1 MYMTWLIWTYLFFLQ
16 DGNVVY
22 QKRQNIYYVKL
33 QEKLSTLDSGQDY
46 VMTVTSI
53 SGRDKTKSDKVTIHH
68 KNYDPKADDGKFF
81 LQNTDDIMNF
91 HHVRLTPDSFPIK
104 SCNFWRYRWF
114 TE

>member
-1 MYMTWLIWTYLFFLQ
+1 M
-16 DGNVVY
+16 VY

-68 KNYDPKADDGKFF
+68 KNYDPKVDDGKF
-81 LQNTDDIMNF
+81 LQNTQTTFLI
-91 HHVRLTPDSFPIK
+91 
-104 SCNFWRYRWF
+104 W
-114 TE
+114 

>member
-1 MYMTWLIWTYLFFLQ
+1 MNWTCLFLQ

-68 KNYDPKADDGKFF
+68 KNYDPQVEDGKF
-81 LQNTDDIMNF
+81 LQ
-91 HHVRLTPDSFPIK
+91 K
-104 SCNFWRYRWF
+104 YRQHF
-114 TE
+114 